1 MDNYWTFKV
10 FVDEKG
16 FDVIAKWRKD
26 LPLKDKEKIRLRLA
40 YMKTIKIWE
49 PPLIKKLQGKKY
61 DPIYEIRISGN
72 KVEYRPLGFYG
83 PGEKD
88 FTLVIGARKKS
99 GKRGKPSWEPPE
111 ARETAKRRYELI
123 QQDRNKYIG
132 EYNEDQQKINS

>member
-10 FVDEKG
+10 FINEKG
-16 FDVIAKWRKD
+16 IDVIAKWRAG
-26 LPLKDKEKIRLRLA
+26 LPPGDRAWIGVRLTYMRKIKNWDAHLV
-40 YMKTIKIWE
+40 
-49 PPLIKKLQGKKY
+49 KKLQGKKY

-72 KVEYRPLGFYG
+72 NVEYRPLGFYG

-99 GKRGKPSWEPPE
+99 GKRGKPSWEPID

-123 QQDRNKYIG
+123 QKDKKKYIC
-132 EYNEDQQKINS
+132 EYNEDQQKINN